1 MWENLTM
8 SIDVAVVGSCNLD
21 LVVNVDAIPLVGQT
35 VLGGD
40 LSKIPG
46 GKGANQAVATSRLGH
61 SVAFIGRIGD
71 DDNGKFLKQCL
82 REDNVDTSF
91 LFETEG
97 VPSGIAMIAVQAD
110 GDNSIVVSPG
120 ANARL
125 TPEDVENI
133 PFLDTA
139 TVVLTQSEIPIET
152 VVATG
157 TSTSGIFVWNPA
169 RAPEELV
176 PLELLDVVD
185 VLVPNQTEL
194 SLLAGTG
201 PIDSVD
207 KAISAA
213 KTLPCASVVVTLGA
227 DGAVVIANNDVMHV
241 PAPVV
246 TPVDTT
252 GAGDAFCAALAGGLS
267 QGKDLIASVQEAVR
281 VGAATTLVAGAQS
294 SLPTPQQV
302 IERLELSL
310 IHI

>member
-40 LSKIPG
+40 LLQIPG
-46 GKGANQAVATSRLGH
+46 GKGANQAVATSQLGH
-61 SVAFIGRIGD
+61 SSAFIGRIGD

-82 REDNVDTSF
+82 QEDNVDTSF
-91 LFETEG
+91 LFETED

-152 VVATG
+152 VVVTG
-157 TSTSGIFVWNPA
+157 RSTSGTFVWNPA
-169 RAPEELV
+169 PAPEEIV

-267 QGKDLIASVQEAVR
+267 QGKDLMASVQEAVR

-302 IERLELSL
+302 IERLEGG
-310 IHI
+310 

>member
-1 MWENLTM
+1 MWENLIM
-8 SIDVAVVGSCNLD
+8 STDVAVVGSCNLD

-40 LSKIPG
+40 LARIPG
-46 GKGANQAVATSRLGH
+46 GKGANQAVAASRLGY
-61 SVAFIGRIGD
+61 SAAFIGRIGD

-82 REDNVDTSF
+82 EDDGVDTSF
-91 LFETEG
+91 LFETED
-97 VPSGIAMIAVQAD
+97 VPSGVAMIAVQAD

-125 TPEDVENI
+125 IPEDVENI

-152 VVATG
+152 VIATG
-157 TSTSGIFVWNPA
+157 RNASGIFVWNPA
-169 RAPEELV
+169 PAPEEIV

-194 SLLAGTG
+194 SLLAATG
-201 PIDSVD
+201 PIDSVE

-213 KTLPCASVVVTLGA
+213 QTLPCASVVVTLGA
-227 DGAVVIANNDVMHV
+227 DGAVVIANNNAAHV
-241 PAPVV
+241 PAPFVR
-246 TPVDTT
+246 PVDTT
-252 GAGDAFCAALAGGLS
+252 GAGDAF
-267 QGKDLIASVQEAVR
+267 
-281 VGAATTLVAGAQS
+281 
-294 SLPTPQQV
+294 
-302 IERLELSL
+302 LSL

>member
-1 MWENLTM
+1 M
-8 SIDVAVVGSCNLD
+8 DVAVVGSCNLD

-40 LSKIPG
+40 LARIPG
-46 GKGANQAVATSRLGH
+46 GKGANQAVATSRLGY
-61 SVAFIGRIGD
+61 SAAFIGRIGD

-82 REDNVDTSF
+82 KDDFVDVTQLLETSD
-91 LFETEG
+91 
-97 VPSGIAMIAVQAD
+97 VPSGIAMIAVQSD

-120 ANARL
+120 ANAHL
-125 TPEDVENI
+125 TSEDVENI
-133 PFLDTA
+133 PFLETA

-152 VVATG
+152 VLATARNA
-157 TSTSGIFVWNPA
+157 SGIFVWNPA
-169 RAPEELV
+169 PAPEEIV

-213 KTLPCASVVVTLGA
+213 QTLPCASVVVTLGA
-227 DGAVVIANNDVMHV
+227 DGAVVIANNNVVHV
-241 PAPVV
+241 PAPIVK
-246 TPVDTT
+246 PVDTT
-252 GAGDAFCAALAGGLS
+252 GAGDAFCAALAGELS
-267 QGKDLIASVQEAVR
+267 QGNDLIVSVEQAVR

-302 IERLELSL
+302 TDRLKGG
-310 IHI
+310 

>member
-8 SIDVAVVGSCNLD
+8 SIDVAIVGSCNLD

-40 LSKIPG
+40 LSQISG
-46 GKGANQAVATSRLGH
+46 GKGANQAVATSRLGY
-61 SVAFIGRIGD
+61 SAAFIGRIGD

-82 REDNVDTSF
+82 QEDNVDTSF
-91 LFETEG
+91 LFETVG

-120 ANARL
+120 ANSLL
-125 TPEDVENI
+125 TPEDVESI
-133 PFLDTA
+133 SLLETA

-157 TSTSGIFVWNPA
+157 RNTSGTFVWNPA
-169 RAPEELV
+169 PAPEEIV

-194 SLLAGTG
+194 SLLAGAG

-207 KAISAA
+207 EAISAA
-213 KTLPCASVVVTLGA
+213 QTLPCASVVVTLGA
-227 DGAVVIANNDVMHV
+227 DGAVVIANSQIMHV

-302 IERLELSL
+302 TERLEGG
-310 IHI
+310 

>member
-1 MWENLTM
+1 
-8 SIDVAVVGSCNLD
+8 
-21 LVVNVDAIPLVGQT
+21 
-35 VLGGD
+35 
-40 LSKIPG
+40 
-46 GKGANQAVATSRLGH
+46 
-61 SVAFIGRIGD
+61 
-71 DDNGKFLKQCL
+71 
-82 REDNVDTSF
+82 
-91 LFETEG
+91 
-97 VPSGIAMIAVQAD
+97 MIAVQAD

-125 TPEDVENI
+125 TPEDVENT

-157 TSTSGIFVWNPA
+157 RSTSGTFVWNPA
-169 RAPEELV
+169 PAPEEIV
-176 PLELLDVVD
+176 PLELLEVVD

-213 KTLPCASVVVTLGA
+213 QTLPCASVVVTLGA

-302 IERLELSL
+302 IERLEGG
-310 IHI
+310 

>member
-1 MWENLTM
+1 M
-8 SIDVAVVGSCNLD
+8 DVAVVGSCNLD

-40 LSKIPG
+40 LARIPG
-46 GKGANQAVATSRLGH
+46 GKGANQAVATSRLGY
-61 SVAFIGRIGD
+61 SAAFIGRIGD

-82 REDNVDTSF
+82 KDDFVDVTQLLETSD
-91 LFETEG
+91 
-97 VPSGIAMIAVQAD
+97 VASGIAMIAVQSD

-120 ANARL
+120 ANAHL
-125 TPEDVENI
+125 TSEDVENI
-133 PFLDTA
+133 PFLETA

-152 VVATG
+152 VLATARNA
-157 TSTSGIFVWNPA
+157 SGIFVWNPA
-169 RAPEELV
+169 PAPEEIV

-213 KTLPCASVVVTLGA
+213 QTLPCASVVVTLGA
-227 DGAVVIANNDVMHV
+227 DGAVVIANNNVVHV
-241 PAPVV
+241 PAPIVK
-246 TPVDTT
+246 PVDTT
-252 GAGDAFCAALAGGLS
+252 GAGDAFCAALAGELS
-267 QGKDLIASVQEAVR
+267 QGNDLIVSVEQAVR

-294 SLPTPQQV
+294 SLPTPEQV
-302 IERLELSL
+302 AERLKGG
-310 IHI
+310 

>member
-1 MWENLTM
+1 MWENLIM
-8 SIDVAVVGSCNLD
+8 SLDVAVVGSCNLD

-40 LSKIPG
+40 LSQIPG

-61 SVAFIGRIGD
+61 SAAFIGRVGD
-71 DDNGKFLKQCL
+71 DDNGTFLKQCL
-82 REDNVDTSF
+82 QEDNVDTSF
-91 LFETEG
+91 LFETVD

-133 PFLDTA
+133 PFLETA

-157 TSTSGIFVWNPA
+157 RNTSGIFVWNPA
-169 RAPEELV
+169 PAPEEIV

-194 SLLAGTG
+194 SLLAASG

-213 KTLPCASVVVTLGA
+213 QTHPCASVVVTLGA
-227 DGAVVIANNDVMHV
+227 DGAVVIANNHAIHV

-267 QGKDLIASVQEAVR
+267 QGKDLIASVEEAVR

-302 IERLELSL
+302 IERLEGR
-310 IHI
+310 

>member
-1 MWENLTM
+1 MWENLIM
-8 SIDVAVVGSCNLD
+8 STDVAVVGSCNLD

-40 LSKIPG
+40 LARIPG
-46 GKGANQAVATSRLGH
+46 GKGANQAVAASRLGY
-61 SVAFIGRIGD
+61 SASFIGRIGD
-71 DDNGKFLKQCL
+71 DDIGKFLKQCL
-82 REDNVDTSF
+82 EDDGVDTSF
-91 LFETEG
+91 LFETED
-97 VPSGIAMIAVQAD
+97 VPSGVAMIAVQAD

-125 TPEDVENI
+125 IPEDVENI

-152 VVATG
+152 VIATG
-157 TSTSGIFVWNPA
+157 RNASGIFVWNPA
-169 RAPEELV
+169 PAPEEIV

-194 SLLAGTG
+194 SLLAATG
-201 PIDSVD
+201 PIDSVE

-213 KTLPCASVVVTLGA
+213 QTLPCASVDVTLGA
-227 DGAVVIANNDVMHV
+227 DGAVVIANNNAAHV
-241 PAPVV
+241 PAPFVR
-246 TPVDTT
+246 PVDTT

-267 QGKDLIASVQEAVR
+267 QGNDLIASVEQAVR

-294 SLPTPQQV
+294 SLPTPEQV
-302 IERLELSL
+302 TERLEGG
-310 IHI
+310 

>member
-1 MWENLTM
+1 MWENLIM
-8 SIDVAVVGSCNLD
+8 STDVAVVGSCNLD

-40 LSKIPG
+40 LARIPG
-46 GKGANQAVATSRLGH
+46 GKGANQAVATSRLGY
-61 SVAFIGRIGD
+61 SAAFIGRIGD

-82 REDNVDTSF
+82 EDDGVDTSF
-91 LFETEG
+91 LFETED
-97 VPSGIAMIAVQAD
+97 VPSGIAMFAVQAD

-125 TPEDVENI
+125 IPEDVENI
-133 PFLDTA
+133 SFLDTA

-152 VVATG
+152 VIATG
-157 TSTSGIFVWNPA
+157 RNASGIFVWNPA
-169 RAPEELV
+169 PAPEEIV

-194 SLLAGTG
+194 SLLAATG
-201 PIDSVD
+201 PIDSVE

-213 KTLPCASVVVTLGA
+213 QTLPCASVVVTLGA
-227 DGAVVIANNDVMHV
+227 DGAVVIANNNAAHV
-241 PAPVV
+241 PAPFVR
-246 TPVDTT
+246 PVDTT

-267 QGKDLIASVQEAVR
+267 QGNDLIASVEQAVR

-294 SLPTPQQV
+294 SLPTPEQV
-302 IERLELSL
+302 TERLEGG
-310 IHI
+310 

>member
-40 LSKIPG
+40 LLQIPG

-61 SVAFIGRIGD
+61 SSAFIGRIGD

-82 REDNVDTSF
+82 QEDNVDTSF
-91 LFETEG
+91 LFETED

-120 ANARL
+120 ASARL

-139 TVVLTQSEIPIET
+139 AVVLTQSEIPIET

-157 TSTSGIFVWNPA
+157 RSTSGTFVWNPA
-169 RAPEELV
+169 PAPEEIV

-207 KAISAA
+207 KAIS
-213 KTLPCASVVVTLGA
+213 LASFPS
-227 DGAVVIANNDVMHV
+227 M
-241 PAPVV
+241 
-246 TPVDTT
+246 
-252 GAGDAFCAALAGGLS
+252 
-267 QGKDLIASVQEAVR
+267 
-281 VGAATTLVAGAQS
+281 
-294 SLPTPQQV
+294 
-302 IERLELSL
+302 RLRCRNSWS
-310 IHI
+310 